1 MRNDAAEV
9 LRGIAFT
16 RGPNQH
22 TFTAIGRCP
31 RTGRLG
37 VAVTTGEIATGSRVP
52 SVMANVGAVGTQ
64 ASTDPRLGPL
74 AIKLLELGYPAARVM
89 SELEASD
96 PYIEFRQLGVVDR
109 FGRTAVRTGSSNNPW
124 AGHETGDGWVVMG
137 NAVVDEGVVAA
148 MAQAMRE
155 HEARDIETRLMHS
168 ISAGTDAGGQPD
180 GQRAAAVVV
189 LENEGYP
196 IVNLRVD
203 DHDEPMKELWRV
215 FNKMRPRVP
224 YYRKRPD
231 DPTLGRV
238 VDWKKKHGIE

>member
-1 MRNDAAEV
+1 MDV
-9 LRGIAFT
+9 LKGVTFE
-16 RGPNQH
+16 RGPEQH

-37 VAVTTGEIATGSRVP
+37 VSVTTGEIGTGGRVP

-89 SELEASD
+89 AELEASD
-96 PYIEFRQLGVVDR
+96 PYIEYRQLGIVDR

-148 MAQAMRE
+148 MANAMRE
-155 HEARDIETRLMHS
+155 HEAEDIETRLMHA

-180 GQRAAAVVV
+180 GQRAAAILVH
-189 LENEGYP
+189 EIESYA

-203 DHDEPMKELWRV
+203 DHDEPMKELWRL
-215 FNKMRPRVP
+215 FDKMRPLVP
-224 YYRKRPD
+224 YYRQRPD

-238 VDWKKKHGIE
+238 VDWKRERGIE